1 MESPFF
7 IEVKETAAAMAT
19 QIQFRMEGGGGG
31 GGGGGGE
38 EGRGKSR
45 ERVSSLRFLDE
56 KKSVFVLLLSYNYAL
71 TFSLA
76 TEHCMVFRRSS

>member
-19 QIQFRMEGGGGG
+19 QIQFRMEG